1 MLYKSIKYLAFL
13 ATTCLMVGGAVAQ
26 SDSDRNAFAFGGRY
40 TSQYVEHALNPFT
53 VAYENN
59 YVVGGGYQQ
68 FFFNHDWNFFN
79 RDWGMRIGAEV
90 GAALRMGNQ
99 TSTELWVGPVLRLDD
114 LIQTDFFRVSAS
126 ITGGLSLTSDTIGI
140 ERQREIETNGD
151 TTLLYYMGPELI
163 VSGVDNDVEFFW
175 RLHHR
180 SGGGGTLGGL
190 QDAANATALGVRWN
204 F

>member
-1 MLYKSIKYLAFL
+1 MHISIKYLVGL
-13 ATTCLMVGGAVAQ
+13 AVGSVMVTSAAAQ
-26 SDSDRNAFAFGGRY
+26 PDSDRNAFAFGGRY
-40 TSQYVEHALNPFT
+40 TSQYIEHALNPFT

-68 FFFNHDWNFFN
+68 FFFNHEWDFFN
-79 RDWGMRIGAEV
+79 REWGMRIGAEV

-114 LIQTDFFRVSAS
+114 LIQTDFFHMSAS

-140 ERQREIETNGD
+140 EAQRERETNGD
-151 TTLLYYMGPELI
+151 TTLLYYMGPEII
-163 VSGVDNDVEFFW
+163 VSAADNDDVEFFW
-175 RLHHR
+175 RLQHR

-190 QDAANATALGVRWN
+190 QDGANATALGVRWH